1 MEYDQE
7 EMKLVPEED
16 LKVKRASSNLGGKMR
31 LVEYGASTATELIE
45 GEANHMEANKLITEK
60 YMGKTET

>member
-1 MEYDQE
+1 M
-7 EMKLVPEED
+7 PEED
-16 LKVKRASSNLGGKMR
+16 LKGKRASSNLGGKRR